1 MSNEKRKVGN
11 YEVIACQRIGGE
23 EIIVGE
29 DRNAVP
35 SDRYLCCY
43 VERNELME
51 LYTHGLASDG
61 YAEIFEIYGQRITTA
76 AKNAIEKTD
85 EEKAVIGGEDRVITV
100 DKCRRKAVEIITGY
114 ATVLP
119 PVYTG
124 IEKPIESKKIELPEY
139 NTDICE
145 VRRYLK
151 GRGISDTV
159 IEYCHENKMLYE
171 DAKYHNCVFLGYDGN
186 TPKYGAVRST
196 VSDFK
201 RDLTGSDK
209 RFSFFIPAE
218 SETQTVHLFESAID
232 LLSFAS
238 LEIRIKRNWRR
249 DDLLSLAGVYKT
261 DKKQDIP
268 LALRTYLERHT
279 GTKAVYLHL
288 DNDEVGRMA
297 TKQITEAL
305 SSQYTVIDQP
315 PQSGKDFN
323 DYLKNEI
330 QKEKRK
336 EQVR

>member
-1 MSNEKRKVGN
+1 MWVTPEQIEKAKQMDLLTYLQSYEPGNLKKISHDTWCTKEHDSLKISNGKWHWFSRH
-11 YEVIACQRIGGE
+11 IGGKTAL
-23 EIIVGE
+23 
-29 DRNAVP
+29 D
-35 SDRYLCCY
+35 YLIK
-43 VERNELME
+43 VK
-51 LYTHGLASDG
+51 GIS
-61 YAEIFEIYGQRITTA
+61 F
-76 AKNAIEKTD
+76 
-85 EEKAVIGGEDRVITV
+85 V
-100 DKCRRKAVEIITGY
+100 KAVEIITGY
-114 ATVLP
+114 AAVLP

-124 IEKPIESKKIELPEY
+124 IEKPIEPKKLELPLY
-139 NTDICE
+139 NEDICE

-159 IEYCHENKMLYE
+159 IDFCHENKMLYE
-171 DAKYHNCVFLGYDGN
+171 DTKYHNCVFLGYDGN

-218 SETQTVHLFESAID
+218 SNTQTVHLFESAID
-232 LLSFAS
+232 LLSYAS
-238 LEIRIKRNWRR
+238 LEIKVKRNWRR

>member
-1 MSNEKRKVGN
+1 MWVTPEQIEKAKQMDLLTYLQSYEPGNLKKISHDTWCTKEHDSLKISNGKWHWFSRH
-11 YEVIACQRIGGE
+11 IGGKTAL
-23 EIIVGE
+23 
-29 DRNAVP
+29 D
-35 SDRYLCCY
+35 YLIK
-43 VERNELME
+43 VK
-51 LYTHGLASDG
+51 GIS
-61 YAEIFEIYGQRITTA
+61 F
-76 AKNAIEKTD
+76 
-85 EEKAVIGGEDRVITV
+85 V
-100 DKCRRKAVEIITGY
+100 KAVEIITGY
-114 ATVLP
+114 AEVLP
-119 PVYTG
+119 PVFTKNEKT
-124 IEKPIESKKIELPEY
+124 IEPKKLELPEY
-139 NTDICE
+139 NTDICK

-159 IEYCHENKMLYE
+159 IDYCQDNKILYE

-232 LLSFAS
+232 LLSYAS

-268 LALRTYLERHT
+268 LALRAYLERHN

-288 DNDEVGRMA
+288 DNDEIGRTA

-330 QKEKRK
+330 RKEKRK

>member
-1 MSNEKRKVGN
+1 MCVTPEQIEKAKQMDLLTYLQSYEPGNLKKISHDTWCTKEHDSLKISNGKWHWFSRH
-11 YEVIACQRIGGE
+11 IGGKTAL
-23 EIIVGE
+23 
-29 DRNAVP
+29 D
-35 SDRYLCCY
+35 YLIK
-43 VERNELME
+43 VK
-51 LYTHGLASDG
+51 GIS
-61 YAEIFEIYGQRITTA
+61 F
-76 AKNAIEKTD
+76 
-85 EEKAVIGGEDRVITV
+85 V
-100 DKCRRKAVEIITGY
+100 KAVEIITDY
-114 ATVLP
+114 AAVLP
-119 PVYTG
+119 PVFTK
-124 IEKPIESKKIELPEY
+124 IEKPIEPKELELPQY
-139 NTDICE
+139 NEDICE
-145 VRRYLK
+145 VRSYLK

-159 IEYCHENKMLYE
+159 IDYCQDNKMLYE

-196 VSDFK
+196 VSNFK

-218 SETQTVHLFESAID
+218 SETGTVHLFESAID
-232 LLSFAS
+232 LLSYAS

-268 LALRTYLERHT
+268 LALRTYLERHN

-288 DNDEVGRMA
+288 DNDEIGRTA

-330 QKEKRK
+330 RKEKRK

>member
-1 MSNEKRKVGN
+1 MWVTPEQIEKAKQMDLLTYLQSYEPGNLKKISHDTWCTKEHDSLKISNGKWHWFSRH
-11 YEVIACQRIGGE
+11 IGGKTAL
-23 EIIVGE
+23 
-29 DRNAVP
+29 D
-35 SDRYLCCY
+35 YLIK
-43 VERNELME
+43 VK
-51 LYTHGLASDG
+51 GIS
-61 YAEIFEIYGQRITTA
+61 F
-76 AKNAIEKTD
+76 
-85 EEKAVIGGEDRVITV
+85 V
-100 DKCRRKAVEIITGY
+100 KAVEIITGY
-114 ATVLP
+114 AAVLP

-124 IEKPIESKKIELPEY
+124 IEKPIEPKKLELPLY
-139 NTDICE
+139 NEDICE

-159 IEYCHENKMLYE
+159 IDFCHENKMLYE

-218 SETQTVHLFESAID
+218 SKTQTVHLFESAID

>member
-1 MSNEKRKVGN
+1 MWVTPEQIEKAKQMDLLTYLQSYEPGNLKKISHDTWCTKEHDSLKISNGKWHWFSRH
-11 YEVIACQRIGGE
+11 IGGKTAL
-23 EIIVGE
+23 
-29 DRNAVP
+29 D
-35 SDRYLCCY
+35 YLLK
-43 VERNELME
+43 VK
-51 LYTHGLASDG
+51 GIS
-61 YAEIFEIYGQRITTA
+61 F
-76 AKNAIEKTD
+76 
-85 EEKAVIGGEDRVITV
+85 V
-100 DKCRRKAVEIITGY
+100 KAVEIITGY
-114 ATVLP
+114 AAVLP

-124 IEKPIESKKIELPEY
+124 IEKPIEPKKLELPEY

-196 VSDFK
+196 VADFK

-218 SETQTVHLFESAID
+218 SDTGTVHLFESAID
-232 LLSFAS
+232 LLSYAS
-238 LEIRIKRNWRR
+238 LEIKVKRNWRR

-268 LALRTYLERHT
+268 LALRTYFERHI

-288 DNDEVGRMA
+288 DNDEIGRTA

>member
-1 MSNEKRKVGN
+1 MWVTPEEIEKAKQMDLLTYLQSYEPGNLKKISHDTWCTKEHDSLKISNGKWHWFSRH
-11 YEVIACQRIGGE
+11 IGGKTAL
-23 EIIVGE
+23 
-29 DRNAVP
+29 D
-35 SDRYLCCY
+35 YLIK
-43 VERNELME
+43 VKGISFLN
-51 LYTHGLASDG
+51 
-61 YAEIFEIYGQRITTA
+61 
-76 AKNAIEKTD
+76 
-85 EEKAVIGGEDRVITV
+85 
-100 DKCRRKAVEIITGY
+100 AVEIITGY
-114 ATVLP
+114 AAVLP
-119 PVYTG
+119 PVFTKNEKS
-124 IEKPIESKKIELPEY
+124 IEPKELELPEY

-151 GRGISDTV
+151 SRGISDTV

-218 SETQTVHLFESAID
+218 SDTVTVHLFESAID
-232 LLSFAS
+232 LLSYAS

-297 TKQITEAL
+297 TKQIIEAL

>member
-1 MSNEKRKVGN
+1 MWVTPEQIEKAKQMDLLTYLQSYEPGNLKKISHDTWCTKEHDSLKISNGKWHWFSRH
-11 YEVIACQRIGGE
+11 IGGKTAL
-23 EIIVGE
+23 
-29 DRNAVP
+29 D
-35 SDRYLCCY
+35 YLIK
-43 VERNELME
+43 VK
-51 LYTHGLASDG
+51 GIS
-61 YAEIFEIYGQRITTA
+61 F
-76 AKNAIEKTD
+76 
-85 EEKAVIGGEDRVITV
+85 V
-100 DKCRRKAVEIITGY
+100 KAVEIITGY
-114 ATVLP
+114 SAVLP

-124 IEKPIESKKIELPEY
+124 IEKPIEPKKLELPEY

-171 DAKYHNCVFLGYDGN
+171 DTKYHNCVFLGYDGI

-218 SETQTVHLFESAID
+218 SKTQTVHLFESAID

-288 DNDEVGRMA
+288 DNDEIGRTA

-330 QKEKRK
+330 RKEKRK

>member
-1 MSNEKRKVGN
+1 MWVNPEQIEKAKQMDLLTYLQSYEPGNLKKISHDTWCTKEHDSLKISNGKWHWFSRH
-11 YEVIACQRIGGE
+11 IGGRTAL
-23 EIIVGE
+23 
-29 DRNAVP
+29 D
-35 SDRYLCCY
+35 YLIK
-43 VERNELME
+43 VK
-51 LYTHGLASDG
+51 GIS
-61 YAEIFEIYGQRITTA
+61 F
-76 AKNAIEKTD
+76 
-85 EEKAVIGGEDRVITV
+85 V
-100 DKCRRKAVEIITGY
+100 KAVEIITGY
-114 ATVLP
+114 AAVLP
-119 PVYTG
+119 PVFSKNEKS
-124 IEKPIESKKIELPEY
+124 IEPKELELPEY

-159 IEYCHENKMLYE
+159 IDFCHENKMLYE

-218 SETQTVHLFESAID
+218 SDTGTVHLFESAID
-232 LLSFAS
+232 LLSYAS
-238 LEIRIKRNWRR
+238 LEIKVKRNWRS

-261 DKKQDIP
+261 DNKQDIP
-268 LALRTYLERHT
+268 LALRTYLERYT
-279 GTKAVYLHL
+279 GTKVVYLHL
-288 DNDEVGRMA
+288 DNDEIGRTA

-330 QKEKRK
+330 RKEKRK

>member
-1 MSNEKRKVGN
+1 MWVTPEQIEKAKQMDLLTYLQSYEPGNLKKISHDTWCTKEHDSLKISNGKWHWFSRH
-11 YEVIACQRIGGE
+11 IGGKTAL
-23 EIIVGE
+23 
-29 DRNAVP
+29 D
-35 SDRYLCCY
+35 YLIK
-43 VERNELME
+43 VK
-51 LYTHGLASDG
+51 GIS
-61 YAEIFEIYGQRITTA
+61 F
-76 AKNAIEKTD
+76 
-85 EEKAVIGGEDRVITV
+85 V
-100 DKCRRKAVEIITGY
+100 KAVEIITGY
-114 ATVLP
+114 AAVLP
-119 PVYTG
+119 PVFSKNEKS
-124 IEKPIESKKIELPEY
+124 IEPKELELPEY

-159 IEYCHENKMLYE
+159 IDFCHENKMLYE

-218 SETQTVHLFESAID
+218 SDTGTVHLFESAID
-232 LLSFAS
+232 LLSYAS
-238 LEIRIKRNWRR
+238 LEIKVKRNWRR

-330 QKEKRK
+330 RKEKRK

>member
-1 MSNEKRKVGN
+1 MWVTPEQIEKAKQMDLLTYLQSYEPGNLKKISHDTWCTKEHDSLKISNGKWHWFSRH
-11 YEVIACQRIGGE
+11 IGGKTAL
-23 EIIVGE
+23 
-29 DRNAVP
+29 D
-35 SDRYLCCY
+35 YLIK
-43 VERNELME
+43 VK
-51 LYTHGLASDG
+51 GIS
-61 YAEIFEIYGQRITTA
+61 F
-76 AKNAIEKTD
+76 
-85 EEKAVIGGEDRVITV
+85 V
-100 DKCRRKAVEIITGY
+100 KAVEIITGY
-114 ATVLP
+114 AAVLP

-124 IEKPIESKKIELPEY
+124 IEKPIEPKKLELPLY
-139 NTDICE
+139 NEDICE

-159 IEYCHENKMLYE
+159 IDFCHENKMLYE

-218 SETQTVHLFESAID
+218 SDTGTVHLFESAID

>member
-1 MSNEKRKVGN
+1 MWVTPEQIEKAKQMDLLTYLQSYEPGNLKRISHDTWCTKEHDSLKISNGKWHWFSRH
-11 YEVIACQRIGGE
+11 IGGKTAL
-23 EIIVGE
+23 
-29 DRNAVP
+29 D
-35 SDRYLCCY
+35 YLIK
-43 VERNELME
+43 VK
-51 LYTHGLASDG
+51 GIS
-61 YAEIFEIYGQRITTA
+61 F
-76 AKNAIEKTD
+76 
-85 EEKAVIGGEDRVITV
+85 V
-100 DKCRRKAVEIITGY
+100 KAVEIITGY
-114 ATVLP
+114 AAVLP
-119 PVYTG
+119 PVFSKN
-124 IEKPIESKKIELPEY
+124 EKPIEPKKLELPRY
-139 NTDICE
+139 NEDICE
-145 VRRYLK
+145 VRRYLNC
-151 GRGISDTV
+151 RGISDTV
-159 IEYCHENKMLYE
+159 IDYCQDNKMLYE

-218 SETQTVHLFESAID
+218 SETGTVHLFESSID
-232 LLSFAS
+232 LLSYAS
-238 LEIRIKRNWRR
+238 LEIRVKRNWRR

-261 DKKQDIP
+261 DNKQDIP
-268 LALRTYLERHT
+268 LALRTYLERHN

-288 DNDEVGRMA
+288 DNDEIGRTA

>member
-1 MSNEKRKVGN
+1 MWVTPEQIEKAKQMDLLTYLQSYEPGNLKKISHDTWCTKEHDSLKISNGKWHWFSRH
-11 YEVIACQRIGGE
+11 IGGKTAL
-23 EIIVGE
+23 
-29 DRNAVP
+29 D
-35 SDRYLCCY
+35 YLIK
-43 VERNELME
+43 VK
-51 LYTHGLASDG
+51 GIS
-61 YAEIFEIYGQRITTA
+61 F
-76 AKNAIEKTD
+76 
-85 EEKAVIGGEDRVITV
+85 V
-100 DKCRRKAVEIITGY
+100 KAVEFITGY
-114 ATVLP
+114 AAVLP

-124 IEKPIESKKIELPEY
+124 IEKPIEPKKLELPLY
-139 NTDICE
+139 NEDICE

-159 IEYCHENKMLYE
+159 IDYCHENKMLYE

-218 SETQTVHLFESAID
+218 SDTGTVHLFESAID
-232 LLSFAS
+232 LLSYAS
-238 LEIRIKRNWRR
+238 LEIKVKRNWRR

>member
-1 MSNEKRKVGN
+1 MWVTPEEIEKAKQMDLLTYLQSYEPGNLKKISHDTWCTKEHDSLKISNGKWHWFSRH
-11 YEVIACQRIGGE
+11 IGGKTAL
-23 EIIVGE
+23 
-29 DRNAVP
+29 D
-35 SDRYLCCY
+35 YLIK
-43 VERNELME
+43 VK
-51 LYTHGLASDG
+51 GIS
-61 YAEIFEIYGQRITTA
+61 F
-76 AKNAIEKTD
+76 
-85 EEKAVIGGEDRVITV
+85 V
-100 DKCRRKAVEIITGY
+100 KAVEIITGY
-114 ATVLP
+114 AAVLP
-119 PVYTG
+119 PVFSKNEKS
-124 IEKPIESKKIELPEY
+124 IEPKELELPKY
-139 NTDICE
+139 NTDIWE

-218 SETQTVHLFESAID
+218 SKTQTVHLFESAID

-288 DNDEVGRMA
+288 DNDEIGRMA

>member
-1 MSNEKRKVGN
+1 MWVTPEQIQKAKQMDLLTYLQSYEPGNLKKISHDTWCTKEHDSLKISNGKWHWFSRH
-11 YEVIACQRIGGE
+11 IGGKTAL
-23 EIIVGE
+23 
-29 DRNAVP
+29 D
-35 SDRYLCCY
+35 YLIK
-43 VERNELME
+43 VK
-51 LYTHGLASDG
+51 GIS
-61 YAEIFEIYGQRITTA
+61 F
-76 AKNAIEKTD
+76 
-85 EEKAVIGGEDRVITV
+85 V
-100 DKCRRKAVEIITGY
+100 KAVEIITGY
-114 ATVLP
+114 AAVLP

-124 IEKPIESKKIELPEY
+124 IEKPIEPKKLELPLY
-139 NTDICE
+139 NEDICE

-159 IEYCHENKMLYE
+159 IDFCHENKMLYE

-196 VSDFK
+196 ASDFK

-218 SETQTVHLFESAID
+218 SDTVTVHLFESAID
-232 LLSFAS
+232 LLSYAS
-238 LEIRIKRNWRR
+238 LEIKVKRNWRR

>member
-1 MSNEKRKVGN
+1 MWVTPEQIEKAKQMDLLTYLQSYEPGNLKKISHDTWCTKEHDSLKISNGKWHWFSRH
-11 YEVIACQRIGGE
+11 IGGKTAL
-23 EIIVGE
+23 
-29 DRNAVP
+29 D
-35 SDRYLCCY
+35 YLIK
-43 VERNELME
+43 VK
-51 LYTHGLASDG
+51 GIS
-61 YAEIFEIYGQRITTA
+61 FV
-76 AKNAIEKTD
+76 
-85 EEKAVIGGEDRVITV
+85 KAVD
-100 DKCRRKAVEIITGY
+100 IITGY
-114 ATVLP
+114 AAVLP
-119 PVYTG
+119 PVFTKN
-124 IEKPIESKKIELPEY
+124 EKPIELKELELPEY

-196 VSDFK
+196 VSNFK

-209 RFSFFIPAE
+209 RFSFFIPAG
-218 SETQTVHLFESAID
+218 SDTGTVHLFESAID
-232 LLSFAS
+232 LLSYAS
-238 LEIRIKRNWRR
+238 LEIRVKRNWRR

-261 DKKQDIP
+261 DNKQDIP
-268 LALRTYLERHT
+268 LALRTYLERHN

-288 DNDEVGRMA
+288 DNDEIGRTA

>member
-1 MSNEKRKVGN
+1 MWVTPEQIEKAKQMDLLTYLQSYEPGNLKKISHDTWCTKEHDSLKISNGKWHWFSRH
-11 YEVIACQRIGGE
+11 IGGKTAL
-23 EIIVGE
+23 
-29 DRNAVP
+29 D
-35 SDRYLCCY
+35 YLIK
-43 VERNELME
+43 VK
-51 LYTHGLASDG
+51 GIS
-61 YAEIFEIYGQRITTA
+61 F
-76 AKNAIEKTD
+76 
-85 EEKAVIGGEDRVITV
+85 V
-100 DKCRRKAVEIITGY
+100 KAVEIITGY
-114 ATVLP
+114 AAVLP

-124 IEKPIESKKIELPEY
+124 IEKPIEPKKLELPLY
-139 NTDICE
+139 NEDICE

-151 GRGISDTV
+151 GRGISNTV
-159 IEYCHENKMLYE
+159 IDFCHENRMLYE

-218 SETQTVHLFESAID
+218 SDTVTVHLFESAID
-232 LLSFAS
+232 LLSYAS
-238 LEIRIKRNWRR
+238 LEIKVKRNWRR

-330 QKEKRK
+330 RKEKRK

>member
-1 MSNEKRKVGN
+1 MWVTPEEIEKAKQMDLLTYLQSYEPGNLKKISHDTWCTKEHDSLKISNGKWHWFSRH
-11 YEVIACQRIGGE
+11 IGGKTAL
-23 EIIVGE
+23 
-29 DRNAVP
+29 D
-35 SDRYLCCY
+35 YLIK
-43 VERNELME
+43 VK
-51 LYTHGLASDG
+51 GIS
-61 YAEIFEIYGQRITTA
+61 F
-76 AKNAIEKTD
+76 
-85 EEKAVIGGEDRVITV
+85 V
-100 DKCRRKAVEIITGY
+100 KAVEIITGY
-114 ATVLP
+114 AAVLP
-119 PVYTG
+119 PVFSKNEKS
-124 IEKPIESKKIELPEY
+124 IEPKELELPKY
-139 NTDICE
+139 NTDIWE

-218 SETQTVHLFESAID
+218 SKTQTVHLFESAID

>member
-1 MSNEKRKVGN
+1 
-11 YEVIACQRIGGE
+11 
-23 EIIVGE
+23 
-29 DRNAVP
+29 
-35 SDRYLCCY
+35 
-43 VERNELME
+43 
-51 LYTHGLASDG
+51 
-61 YAEIFEIYGQRITTA
+61 
-76 AKNAIEKTD
+76 
-85 EEKAVIGGEDRVITV
+85 
-100 DKCRRKAVEIITGY
+100 
-114 ATVLP
+114 
-119 PVYTG
+119 
-124 IEKPIESKKIELPEY
+124 
-139 NTDICE
+139 
-145 VRRYLK
+145 
-151 GRGISDTV
+151 
-159 IEYCHENKMLYE
+159 MLYE

-218 SETQTVHLFESAID
+218 SDTGTVHLFESAID
-232 LLSFAS
+232 LLSYAS
-238 LEIRIKRNWRR
+238 LEIKVKRNWRR

-297 TKQITEAL
+297 TKQIIEAL

>member
-1 MSNEKRKVGN
+1 MWVTPEQIEKAKQMDLLTYLQSYEPGNLKKISHDTWCTKEHDSLKISNGKWHWFSRH
-11 YEVIACQRIGGE
+11 IGGKTAL
-23 EIIVGE
+23 
-29 DRNAVP
+29 D
-35 SDRYLCCY
+35 YLIK
-43 VERNELME
+43 VK
-51 LYTHGLASDG
+51 GIS
-61 YAEIFEIYGQRITTA
+61 F
-76 AKNAIEKTD
+76 
-85 EEKAVIGGEDRVITV
+85 V
-100 DKCRRKAVEIITGY
+100 KAVEIITGY
-114 ATVLP
+114 AAVLP

-124 IEKPIESKKIELPEY
+124 IEKPIEPKKIELPEY

-159 IEYCHENKMLYE
+159 IDYCHENKMLYE

-218 SETQTVHLFESAID
+218 SKTQTVHLFESAID

-288 DNDEVGRMA
+288 DNDEIGRMA

-330 QKEKRK
+330 RKEKRK

>member
-1 MSNEKRKVGN
+1 MWVTPEQIEKAKQMDLLTYLQSYEPGNLKKISHDTWCTKEHDSLKISNGKWHWFSRH
-11 YEVIACQRIGGE
+11 IGGKTALDY
-23 EIIVGE
+23 IIKVKGISF
-29 DRNAVP
+29 V
-35 SDRYLCCY
+35 
-43 VERNELME
+43 
-51 LYTHGLASDG
+51 
-61 YAEIFEIYGQRITTA
+61 
-76 AKNAIEKTD
+76 
-85 EEKAVIGGEDRVITV
+85 
-100 DKCRRKAVEIITGY
+100 KAVEIITGY
-114 ATVLP
+114 AAVLP
-119 PVYTG
+119 PVFSKNEKS
-124 IEKPIESKKIELPEY
+124 IEPKELELPEY

-151 GRGISDTV
+151 SRGISDTV
-159 IEYCHENKMLYE
+159 IDYCHENNMLYE

-218 SETQTVHLFESAID
+218 IPTETVHLFESAID
-232 LLSFAS
+232 LLSYAS

-261 DKKQDIP
+261 DNKQDIP
-268 LALRTYLERHT
+268 LALRTYLERHN

-288 DNDEVGRMA
+288 DNDEIGRTA

>member
-1 MSNEKRKVGN
+1 MWVTPEQIEKAKQMDLLTYLQSYEPGNLKKISHDTWCTKEHDSLKISNGKWHWFSRH
-11 YEVIACQRIGGE
+11 IGGKTAL
-23 EIIVGE
+23 
-29 DRNAVP
+29 D
-35 SDRYLCCY
+35 YLIK
-43 VERNELME
+43 VK
-51 LYTHGLASDG
+51 GIS
-61 YAEIFEIYGQRITTA
+61 F
-76 AKNAIEKTD
+76 
-85 EEKAVIGGEDRVITV
+85 V
-100 DKCRRKAVEIITGY
+100 KAVEIITGY
-114 ATVLP
+114 AAVLP

-124 IEKPIESKKIELPEY
+124 IEKPIEPKELELPKY
-139 NTDICE
+139 NTDIWE

-159 IEYCHENKMLYE
+159 IDFCHENKMLYE

-232 LLSFAS
+232 LLSYAS
-238 LEIRIKRNWRR
+238 LEIKVKRNWRR

>member
-1 MSNEKRKVGN
+1 MWVTPEQIEKAKQMDLLTYLQSYEPGNLKKISHDTWCTKEHDSLKISNGKWHWFSRH
-11 YEVIACQRIGGE
+11 IGGKTAL
-23 EIIVGE
+23 
-29 DRNAVP
+29 D
-35 SDRYLCCY
+35 YLIK
-43 VERNELME
+43 VK
-51 LYTHGLASDG
+51 GIS
-61 YAEIFEIYGQRITTA
+61 F
-76 AKNAIEKTD
+76 
-85 EEKAVIGGEDRVITV
+85 V
-100 DKCRRKAVEIITGY
+100 KAVEIITGY
-114 ATVLP
+114 AAVLP

-124 IEKPIESKKIELPEY
+124 IEKPIEPKKLELPLY
-139 NTDICE
+139 NEDICE

-159 IEYCHENKMLYE
+159 INFCHENKMLYE

-196 VSDFK
+196 NSDFK

-249 DDLLSLAGVYKT
+249 DDLLSLAGVYQT

>member
-1 MSNEKRKVGN
+1 MWVTPEQIEKAKQMDLLTYLQSYEPGNLKKISHDTWCTKEHDSLKISNGKWHWFSRH
-11 YEVIACQRIGGE
+11 IGGKTAL
-23 EIIVGE
+23 
-29 DRNAVP
+29 D
-35 SDRYLCCY
+35 YLIK
-43 VERNELME
+43 VK
-51 LYTHGLASDG
+51 GIS
-61 YAEIFEIYGQRITTA
+61 F
-76 AKNAIEKTD
+76 
-85 EEKAVIGGEDRVITV
+85 V
-100 DKCRRKAVEIITGY
+100 KAVEIITGY
-114 ATVLP
+114 AEVLP

-124 IEKPIESKKIELPEY
+124 IEKPIELKKIELPEY

-151 GRGISDTV
+151 GRGISNTV
-159 IEYCHENKMLYE
+159 IDFCHENKMLYE

-218 SETQTVHLFESAID
+218 SDTVTVHLFESAID
-232 LLSFAS
+232 LLSYAS
-238 LEIRIKRNWRR
+238 LEIKVKRNWRR

>member
-1 MSNEKRKVGN
+1 MWVTPEQIEKAKQMDLLTYLQSYEPGNLKKISHDTWCTKEHDSLKISNGKWHWFSRH
-11 YEVIACQRIGGE
+11 IGGKTAL
-23 EIIVGE
+23 
-29 DRNAVP
+29 D
-35 SDRYLCCY
+35 YLIK
-43 VERNELME
+43 VK
-51 LYTHGLASDG
+51 GIS
-61 YAEIFEIYGQRITTA
+61 F
-76 AKNAIEKTD
+76 
-85 EEKAVIGGEDRVITV
+85 V
-100 DKCRRKAVEIITGY
+100 KAVEIITGY
-114 ATVLP
+114 AAVLP

-124 IEKPIESKKIELPEY
+124 IEKPIEPKKLELPLY
-139 NTDICE
+139 NEDICE

-159 IEYCHENKMLYE
+159 IDFCHENKMLYE

-209 RFSFFIPAE
+209 RFSFFISAE
-218 SETQTVHLFESAID
+218 SDTGTVHLFESAID
-232 LLSFAS
+232 LLSYAS
-238 LEIRIKRNWRR
+238 LEIKVKRNWRR

-279 GTKAVYLHL
+279 VTKAVYLHL
-288 DNDEVGRMA
+288 DNDEIGRTA

-330 QKEKRK
+330 RKEKRK

>member
-1 MSNEKRKVGN
+1 MWVTPEQIEKAKQMDLLTYLQSYEPGNLKKISHDTWCTKEHDSLKISNGKWHWFSRH
-11 YEVIACQRIGGE
+11 IGGKTAL
-23 EIIVGE
+23 
-29 DRNAVP
+29 D
-35 SDRYLCCY
+35 YLIK
-43 VERNELME
+43 VK
-51 LYTHGLASDG
+51 GIS
-61 YAEIFEIYGQRITTA
+61 F
-76 AKNAIEKTD
+76 
-85 EEKAVIGGEDRVITV
+85 V
-100 DKCRRKAVEIITGY
+100 KAVEIITGY
-114 ATVLP
+114 AAVLP

-124 IEKPIESKKIELPEY
+124 IEKPIESKQIELPEY
-139 NTDICE
+139 NTEICE
-145 VRRYLK
+145 VRRHLK

-218 SETQTVHLFESAID
+218 SDPGTVHLFESAID
-232 LLSFAS
+232 LLIFAR
-238 LEIRIKRNWRR
+238 LELRIKRNWRR

-330 QKEKRK
+330 RKEKRK

>member
-1 MSNEKRKVGN
+1 MWVTPEQIEKAKQMDLLTYLQSYEPGNLKKISHDTWCTKEHDSLKISNGKWHWFSRH
-11 YEVIACQRIGGE
+11 IGGKTAL
-23 EIIVGE
+23 
-29 DRNAVP
+29 D
-35 SDRYLCCY
+35 YLIKVKGISF
-43 VERNELME
+43 VE
-51 LYTHGLASDG
+51 
-61 YAEIFEIYGQRITTA
+61 
-76 AKNAIEKTD
+76 
-85 EEKAVIGGEDRVITV
+85 
-100 DKCRRKAVEIITGY
+100 AVEIITGY
-114 ATVLP
+114 AAVLP

-124 IEKPIESKKIELPEY
+124 IEKPIEPKKLELPLY
-139 NTDICE
+139 NEDICE

-232 LLSFAS
+232 LLSYAS
-238 LEIRIKRNWRR
+238 LEIKVKRNWRR

-279 GTKAVYLHL
+279 VTKAVYLHL

-330 QKEKRK
+330 RKEKRK

>member
-1 MSNEKRKVGN
+1 MWVTPEQIEKAKQMDLLTYLQSYEPGNLKKISHDTWCTKEHDSLKISNGKWHWFSRH
-11 YEVIACQRIGGE
+11 IGGKTAL
-23 EIIVGE
+23 
-29 DRNAVP
+29 D
-35 SDRYLCCY
+35 YLIK
-43 VERNELME
+43 VK
-51 LYTHGLASDG
+51 GIS
-61 YAEIFEIYGQRITTA
+61 F
-76 AKNAIEKTD
+76 
-85 EEKAVIGGEDRVITV
+85 V
-100 DKCRRKAVEIITGY
+100 KAVEIITGY
-114 ATVLP
+114 AAVLP
-119 PVYTG
+119 PVFSK
-124 IEKPIESKKIELPEY
+124 IEKPIEPKELELPEY

-159 IEYCHENKMLYE
+159 IDYCHENKMLYE

-196 VSDFK
+196 NSDFK

-218 SETQTVHLFESAID
+218 SETGTVHLFESAID
-232 LLSFAS
+232 LLSYAS
-238 LEIRIKRNWRR
+238 LEIRVKRNWRR

-268 LALRTYLERHT
+268 LALRTYLERHN

-288 DNDEVGRMA
+288 DNDEIGRTA

>member
-1 MSNEKRKVGN
+1 MWVTPEQIEKAKQMDLLTYLQSYEPGNLKKISHDTWCTKEHDSLKISNGKWHWFSRH
-11 YEVIACQRIGGE
+11 IGGKTAL
-23 EIIVGE
+23 
-29 DRNAVP
+29 D
-35 SDRYLCCY
+35 YLIK
-43 VERNELME
+43 VK
-51 LYTHGLASDG
+51 GIS
-61 YAEIFEIYGQRITTA
+61 F
-76 AKNAIEKTD
+76 
-85 EEKAVIGGEDRVITV
+85 V
-100 DKCRRKAVEIITGY
+100 KAVEIITGY
-114 ATVLP
+114 AAVLP

-124 IEKPIESKKIELPEY
+124 IEKPIEPKKLELPLY
-139 NTDICE
+139 NEDICE

-159 IEYCHENKMLYE
+159 IDFCHENKMLYE

-218 SETQTVHLFESAID
+218 SDTGTVHLFESAID

-238 LEIRIKRNWRR
+238 LEIKVKRNWRR

>member
-1 MSNEKRKVGN
+1 MWVTPEQIEKAKQMDLLTYLQSYEPGNLKKISHDTWCTKEHDSLKISNGKWHWFSRH
-11 YEVIACQRIGGE
+11 IGGKTAL
-23 EIIVGE
+23 
-29 DRNAVP
+29 D
-35 SDRYLCCY
+35 YLIK
-43 VERNELME
+43 VK
-51 LYTHGLASDG
+51 GIS
-61 YAEIFEIYGQRITTA
+61 F
-76 AKNAIEKTD
+76 
-85 EEKAVIGGEDRVITV
+85 V
-100 DKCRRKAVEIITGY
+100 KAVEIITGY
-114 ATVLP
+114 AAVLP

-124 IEKPIESKKIELPEY
+124 IEKPIEPKKLELPLY
-139 NTDICE
+139 NEDICE

-218 SETQTVHLFESAID
+218 SDTGTVHLFESAID
-232 LLSFAS
+232 LLSYAS
-238 LEIRIKRNWRR
+238 LEIRVKRNWRR

-268 LALRTYLERHT
+268 LALRTYLERHN
-279 GTKAVYLHL
+279 GTKVVYLHL
-288 DNDEVGRMA
+288 DNDEIGRTA

>member
-1 MSNEKRKVGN
+1 MWVTPEQIEKAKRIDLLTYLQSYEPGNLKKISHDTWCTKEHDSLKISNGKWHWFSRH
-11 YEVIACQRIGGE
+11 IGGKTAL
-23 EIIVGE
+23 
-29 DRNAVP
+29 D
-35 SDRYLCCY
+35 YLIK
-43 VERNELME
+43 VK
-51 LYTHGLASDG
+51 GIS
-61 YAEIFEIYGQRITTA
+61 F
-76 AKNAIEKTD
+76 
-85 EEKAVIGGEDRVITV
+85 V
-100 DKCRRKAVEIITGY
+100 KAVEIITGY
-114 ATVLP
+114 AAVLP

-124 IEKPIESKKIELPEY
+124 IEKPIEPKKLELPLY
-139 NTDICE
+139 NEDICE

-159 IEYCHENKMLYE
+159 IDFCHENKMLYE

-218 SETQTVHLFESAID
+218 SDTGTVHLFESAID
-232 LLSFAS
+232 LLSYAS
-238 LEIRIKRNWRR
+238 LEIKVKRNWRR

>member
-1 MSNEKRKVGN
+1 MWVTSEQIEKAKQMDLLTYLQSYEPGNLKKISHDTWCTKEHDSLKISNGKWHWFSRH
-11 YEVIACQRIGGE
+11 IGGKTAL
-23 EIIVGE
+23 
-29 DRNAVP
+29 D
-35 SDRYLCCY
+35 YLIK
-43 VERNELME
+43 VK
-51 LYTHGLASDG
+51 GIS
-61 YAEIFEIYGQRITTA
+61 F
-76 AKNAIEKTD
+76 
-85 EEKAVIGGEDRVITV
+85 V
-100 DKCRRKAVEIITGY
+100 KAVEIITGY
-114 ATVLP
+114 AAVLP

-124 IEKPIESKKIELPEY
+124 IEKPIESKEIKLPEY
-139 NTDICE
+139 NIDICE

-159 IEYCHENKMLYE
+159 IDFCHENKMLYE

-196 VSDFK
+196 NSDFK

-218 SETQTVHLFESAID
+218 SEMQTVHLFESAID
-232 LLSFAS
+232 LLSYAS
-238 LEIRIKRNWRR
+238 LEIKVKRNWRR

-268 LALRTYLERHT
+268 LALRTYLERHI

-330 QKEKRK
+330 QKEKRR